1 LTLEKKNRIIVDIAK
16 SKQIIINIK
25 NKEGYR
31 MKKTVLA
38 IAMGGLMAS
47 GIANAAEVEVRDAY
61 VGAEIG
67 GNFML
72 GDQVDAQGDEP
83 TFEASNMFKAGA
95 EIGATVAK
103 DVDVF
108 VATEA
113 RFAIEGYD
121 SDWTTGK
128 YDGDTTDLYKF
139 TVGAET
145 LAGRTEFGII
155 EGEADNVDG
164 FADLSLEHGLN
175 ADFGAAINGEN
186 TLQHIYKNQM
196 LQASAS
202 YDFDTEALFVGATAK
217 VMPQLEIGA
226 GYVDGGDEDKTGADS
241 AYTVGAIYS
250 LQKIDLA
257 AKYAFAEDASGL
269 ETTGYALSSAYKL
282 NDQVKFAASYNNED
296 YEQAGVE
303 ADDDWFTVG
312 ASYQLNKNVE
322 LVTDYKFA
330 SEHDD
335 QLFVRANVNF

>member
-1 LTLEKKNRIIVDIAK
+1 
-16 SKQIIINIK
+16 
-25 NKEGYR
+25 

-67 GNFML
+67 GNFLL
-72 GDQVDAQGDEP
+72 GEEDYQTDG
-83 TFEASNMFKAGA
+83 TFKASNMFKAGA
-95 EIGATVAK
+95 EIGTTVAK

-113 RFAIEGYD
+113 RFAIEGVD

-128 YDGDTTDLYKF
+128 YGAEKDTTDLYKF

-155 EGEADNVDG
+155 EGEADNMDG

-186 TLQHIYKNQM
+186 TLQHIYQNQM
-196 LQASAS
+196 LKASAS
-202 YDFDTEALFVGATAK
+202 YDFDTEAFFVGGTVNVQA
-217 VMPQLEIGA
+217 LELGL
-226 GYVDGGDEDKTGADS
+226 GYVDGGETDS
-241 AYTVGAIYS
+241 QAYTLGAVYS

-257 AKYAFAEDASGL
+257 AKYTHAEGDDLSTERSGGVVGVDGH
-269 ETTGYALSSAYKL
+269 EVDGYSLSAAYKL
-282 NDQVKFAASYNNED
+282 NDQVKLAASYNSED
-296 YEQAGVE
+296 YEQAVLE
-303 ADDDWFTVG
+303 DDDWFTVG

-330 SEHDD
+330 SEQDD

>member
-1 LTLEKKNRIIVDIAK
+1 
-16 SKQIIINIK
+16 
-25 NKEGYR
+25 

-47 GIANAAEVEVRDAY
+47 SIANAAEVEVRDAY

-67 GNFML
+67 GNFLL
-72 GDQVDAQGDEP
+72 GEETTQGDG
-83 TFEASNMFKAGA
+83 TFNASNMFKAGA
-95 EIGATVAK
+95 ELGSTVAK

-113 RFAIEGYD
+113 RFAIEGID
-121 SDWTTGK
+121 SDWTNAK
-128 YDGDTTDLYKF
+128 GDSVYGEDKTALYKF

-164 FADLSLEHGLN
+164 FADLSMEHGLN
-175 ADFGAAINGEN
+175 VDFGAAINGEN
-186 TLQHIYKNQM
+186 TLQHIYQNQM

-202 YDFDTEALFVGATAK
+202 YDFDTEAFFVGGAVNVQAL
-217 VMPQLEIGA
+217 QLGF

-241 AYTVGAIYS
+241 AYTLGAIYS
-250 LQKIDLA
+250 LQKIDIA
-257 AKYAFAEDASGL
+257 AKYAFAEDAAGL

-282 NDQVKFAASYNNED
+282 NDQVKLAASYNSED
-296 YEQAGVE
+296 YKATGID

-330 SEHDD
+330 SEEDD

>member
-1 LTLEKKNRIIVDIAK
+1 
-16 SKQIIINIK
+16 
-25 NKEGYR
+25 

-67 GNFML
+67 GNFLL
-72 GDQVDAQGDEP
+72 GDEAIVSGENKGQEDG
-83 TFEASNMFKAGA
+83 TFKASNMFKAGA
-95 EIGATVAK
+95 ELGTTVAK

-113 RFAIEGYD
+113 RFAIEGVD
-121 SDWTTGK
+121 SDWTNGE
-128 YDGDTTDLYKF
+128 YEGDTTDLYKF

-155 EGEADNVDG
+155 EGEADNIDG

-175 ADFGAAINGEN
+175 ADFDAAINGEN
-186 TLQHIYKNQM
+186 TLQHIYQNQM
-196 LQASAS
+196 LKASAS
-202 YDFDTEALFVGATAK
+202 YDFDTEAFFVGGTVNVQA
-217 VMPQLEIGA
+217 LELGL
-226 GYVDGGDEDKTGADS
+226 GYVDGGETDS
-241 AYTVGAIYS
+241 QAYTLGAVYS

-257 AKYAFAEDASGL
+257 AKYTHAEGDDL
-269 ETTGYALSSAYKL
+269 TTERADEVQNVDGHEVDGYSLSAAYKL
-282 NDQVKFAASYNNED
+282 NNQVKLAASYNSES
-296 YEQAGVE
+296 YEKARLE
-303 ADDDWFTVG
+303 DDDWFTVG

-330 SEHDD
+330 SEEDD